1 MGDVVD
7 TDGGAA
13 VEDSNFD
20 VSGLAQFGATSTII
34 INNYYQ
40 RRRGVVMLSK
50 KSLKKVLSDV
60 GWFSQ
65 YLLRDKALRAYQLDP
80 ARAIVKSILDGGG
93 EKFVICFSRQSG
105 KDEMLAQLMAYLLT
119 VFQAAGGQIV
129 VGAPTKRQ
137 ADISRERVAA
147 RLGNPLTDGDS
158 RLDDYI
164 LRLGKANA
172 RFLSADPSS
181 NARGETASLLLV
193 ANEAQDIIPARWDAV
208 FDPMAASTN
217 ATTLFMGTPWTSAT
231 LLAREMR
238 YLRATKPENLFMVD
252 WKKVAEVNPAY
263 GQRVQ
268 SRINQFGVDH
278 PFVQTEYFLK
288 EIGEDGFLFN
298 PARQESMRGTHAR
311 QTEPVAGAVYALLI
325 DVAGEEEDGA
335 VELGEINDKRDS
347 TAITVVEVLPGA
359 NTDLPVYR
367 AVNRFSWVGAK
378 HVNLF
383 GVINNMISRW
393 NARYIV
399 VDSTGVGAGLSS
411 FLLKRWGERRV
422 LPFIFSSKSKSDLG
436 WDFISLIDGGRY
448 QDYVNDGVEDTGLF
462 WRQVR
467 ECDFEIRPGPGKLLR
482 WSVPNVR
489 THDDL
494 LISAA
499 LVAVLDKQDWRTR
512 IARVV

>member
-263 GQRVQ
+263 GARVQ
-268 SRINQFGVDH
+268 SRIAQFGIDH
-278 PFVQTEYFLK
+278 PFIQTEYYLN
-288 EIGEDGFLFN
+288 ELGQDGLLFGGV
-298 PARQESMRGTHAR
+298 RQEAMRGFHAR
-311 QTEPVAGAVYALLI
+311 QRAPVAGAIYCLLV
-325 DVAGEEEDGA
+325 DVAGEDEEA
-335 VELGEINDKRDS
+335 AELGELNDKRDS
-347 TAITVVEVLPGA
+347 TAATMVEVVPGA
-359 NTDLPVYR
+359 ANELPTYR
-367 AVNRFSWVGAK
+367 LVQRWSWVGTK
-378 HVNLF
+378 HSSLF
-383 GVINNMISRW
+383 GQLSNIITGW
-393 NARYIV
+393 NVRYTV
-399 VDSTGVGAGLSS
+399 VDATGVGAGLAS
-411 FLLKRWGERRV
+411 FLSAKFGEKKV
-422 LPFIFSSKSKSDLG
+422 FPFIFSSKSKSDLG
-436 WDFISLIDGGRY
+436 WNFLGLVDAGRFQHYVDDGASDSR
-448 QDYVNDGVEDTGLF
+448 LF
-462 WRQVR
+462 WEQIRQCDYEVR
-467 ECDFEIRPGPGKLLR
+467 AGPGKLLR
-482 WSVPNVR
+482 WSVPDVR
-489 THDDL
+489 LHDDL

-499 LVAVLDKQDWRTR
+499 LCALLDDQDFRLR
-512 IARVV
+512 VARVV